1 MPEIEGW
8 KEHQERLDILEAK
21 LAEEKKINDEK
32 KKIEDIKR
40 KEKEAIEAEAR
51 KIKEEQEKIAKTQ
64 RIRRDFIL
72 LIAGMEI
79 GKDLRL
85 KKANQAK

>member
-51 KIKEEQEKIAKTQ
+51 KIKEE
-64 RIRRDFIL
+64 
-72 LIAGMEI
+72 
-79 GKDLRL
+79 
-85 KKANQAK
+85 